1 MAPNVVLGSSK
12 SSTYPTRETS
22 CLGSLGWVGEK
33 WYDSGFDLPAA
44 LLVDRFDKPA
54 GITLAVYTRRH
65 LKSSRTNTVLPQPTN
80 DIQKATGA
88 WNFLNCFSLSLVQ

>member
-22 CLGSLGWVGEK
+22 RRRAGEK
-33 WYDSGFDLPAA
+33 GYDSGFDLPAA
-44 LLVDRFDKPA
+44 LLVDRFDKSA
-54 GITLAVYTRRH
+54 GITLVVYTRRH

-80 DIQKATGA
+80 DSEGHRGVELSELFPLGPGA
-88 WNFLNCFSLSLVQ
+88 IMIS